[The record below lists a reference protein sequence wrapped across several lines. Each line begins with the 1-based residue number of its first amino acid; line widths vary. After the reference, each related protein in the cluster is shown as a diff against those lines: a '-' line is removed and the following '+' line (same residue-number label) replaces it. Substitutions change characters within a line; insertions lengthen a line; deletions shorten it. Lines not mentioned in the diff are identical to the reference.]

1 MRKVVSYVLLSLDGV
16 VFEDSSEWPFESD
29 PAVFENL
36 ARVIEPQDDI
46 LLGRNT
52 YDYWVGYWPHV
63 EPSSRSRASSTPRRS
78 TSFSSTTPSPEW
90 AHSTLVTG
98 SAVDYVTELKQRP
111 GGDIGLH
118 GSIRLTQSLSRA
130 GLVDEFRLVISPAIA
145 GQGRRLFEGKDD
157 LRTLGLVDVARSPT
171 GSVFLAYRLDA
182 TSGPRGA
189 RSPPPARR
197 PGRASRGG
205 SRDARSGRGHRR
217 RRRR

>member
-52 YDYWVGYWPHV
+52 YDYWVGYWPTSTV
-63 EPSSRSRASSTPRRS
+63 EPFASFINTTPKHV
-78 TSFSSTTPSPEW
+78 FSSTTPSPEW

-182 TSGPRGA
+182 TSN
-189 RSPPPARR
+189 
-197 PGRASRGG
+197 PGG
-205 SRDARSGRGHRR
+205 
-217 RRRR
+217 